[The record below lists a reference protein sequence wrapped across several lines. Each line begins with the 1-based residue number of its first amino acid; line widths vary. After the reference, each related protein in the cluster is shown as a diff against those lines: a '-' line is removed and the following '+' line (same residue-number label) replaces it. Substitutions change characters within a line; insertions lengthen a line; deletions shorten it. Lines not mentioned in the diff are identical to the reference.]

1 MKEYSYIAFPST
13 RVRKSLT
20 FVYSVMNS
28 NNSIVA
34 HIGQLIRQSA
44 KSPIGGNIACF
55 RYKFRIDVDDTV
67 LKNLRLVGRY
77 LELSGERAVAASV
90 AIDLQGM
97 IGEGHVGFAR
107 DELGCMFDS
116 VCTT

>member
-1 MKEYSYIAFPST
+1 
-13 RVRKSLT
+13 
-20 FVYSVMNS
+20 MNS

-34 HIGQLIRQSA
+34 HIGQLIRQSDS

-77 LELSGERAVAASV
+77 FELSGERAVAPSV

-97 IGEGHVGFAR
+97 IGRAMSGSLGMSCM
-107 DELGCMFDS
+107 GCMFDS

>member
-1 MKEYSYIAFPST
+1 MVT
-13 RVRKSLT
+13 L
-20 FVYSVMNS
+20 
-28 NNSIVA
+28 
-34 HIGQLIRQSA
+34 L
-44 KSPIGGNIACF
+44 PIGGNIACF

-67 LKNLRLVGRY
+67 FKNLRLVGRY
-77 LELSGERAVAASV
+77 FELSGERAVAASV

-97 IGEGHVGFAR
+97 IGDGHVGFAR

>member
-1 MKEYSYIAFPST
+1 MLF
-13 RVRKSLT
+13 
-20 FVYSVMNS
+20 
-28 NNSIVA
+28 
-34 HIGQLIRQSA
+34 
-44 KSPIGGNIACF
+44 
-55 RYKFRIDVDDTV
+55 
-67 LKNLRLVGRY
+67 
-77 LELSGERAVAASV
+77 AASV

>member
-1 MKEYSYIAFPST
+1 MIARARSVAA
-13 RVRKSLT
+13 RSWSCSILLT
-20 FVYSVMNS
+20 
-28 NNSIVA
+28 
-34 HIGQLIRQSA
+34 
-44 KSPIGGNIACF
+44 CF

-67 LKNLRLVGRY
+67 FKNLRLVGRY
-77 LELSGERAVAASV
+77 FELSGERAVAASV

-116 VCTT
+116 VCRT

>member
-1 MKEYSYIAFPST
+1 MNRLEDRRTPNPPSC
-13 RVRKSLT
+13 RYK
-20 FVYSVMNS
+20 
-28 NNSIVA
+28 
-34 HIGQLIRQSA
+34 
-44 KSPIGGNIACF
+44 F

-67 LKNLRLVGRY
+67 FKNLRLVGRY
-77 LELSGERAVAASV
+77 FELSGEHAVAASV

>member
-1 MKEYSYIAFPST
+1 
-13 RVRKSLT
+13 
-20 FVYSVMNS
+20 MNLYL
-28 NNSIVA
+28 VA
-34 HIGQLIRQSA
+34 LHTGQH
-44 KSPIGGNIACF
+44 
-55 RYKFRIDVDDTV
+55 
-67 LKNLRLVGRY
+67 LRLT
-77 LELSGERAVAASV
+77 LTITSV